1 MALFQLDAAST
12 VARAK
17 ASGFTMRRRTLWESM
32 ALGAIGFALVSVAGF
47 APWPVFG
54 FWFRGLG
61 EVALYVTCTLV
72 FLATSGLL
80 LHRLI
85 LGPGTLWRCY
95 ALFSLA
101 FLAYAVVW
109 VIFWMGLRGEAGEWM
124 GALGGTTVMGIIF
137 ALAFGAPRQIPLV
150 VVTLFALH
158 TVGYEVG
165 DRVAHKLMSDHR
177 ALAMLAWGACYGL
190 GFGAGLG
197 AAFHFCQTG
206 VSALMAD
213 ERAS

>member
-1 MALFQLDAAST
+1 MALFQLDPASI

-17 ASGFTMRRRTLWESM
+17 AAGVPLRQRALCSSM

-47 APWPVFG
+47 APWPIFG
-54 FWFRGLG
+54 YWFRNLG
-61 EVALYVTCTLV
+61 EVALYMTCTLV
-72 FLATSGLL
+72 FLAGSGLL

-85 LGPGTLWRCY
+85 LGPGSLWRCY

-109 VIFWMGLRGEAGEWM
+109 VLCWMGLRGEAGEWT
-124 GALGGTTVMGIIF
+124 GAFGGTAVMGIIF

-150 VVTLFALH
+150 VVTLFAFH
-158 TVGYEVG
+158 TLGYEIG

-197 AAFHFCQTG
+197 AAFYSCQKG
-206 VSALMAD
+206 VAALAAD
-213 ERAS
+213 GRAN